1 MAESQSNCIDTSWTT
16 SLNSAVWVV
25 PNSTTCRSR
34 CKTSQ
39 GIHSHSN
46 VGLHLVAMLALH
58 LVMWRCTLKCD
69 TSSEVFKSLAGE
81 RAVLPTVAGRR
92 CLAREIDGRKAG
104 SLTRNVQSDAE
115 SHIPCVRFLHKL
127 LLSCE
132 KRARCESLGQQ
143 RPGGRHF
150 GTHLSL

>member
-1 MAESQSNCIDTSWTT
+1 M
-16 SLNSAVWVV
+16 
-25 PNSTTCRSR
+25 
-34 CKTSQ
+34 
-39 GIHSHSN
+39 
-46 VGLHLVAMLALH
+46 GLHLVAMLALH

-132 KRARCESLGQQ
+132 KRARATPLDSFRIPLGIFGQ
-143 RPGGRHF
+143 RLEGHIY
-150 GTHLSL
+150 LYN